1 MKNWQ
6 KWLIGL
12 FIVGILG
19 VSGYWGYTQ
28 VFAQSETAT
37 EEEELQTA
45 EVWRG
50 DIIITTGGEATLLP
64 SAEIEIG
71 FETGG
76 TLTELNVQEG
86 DHVDMG
92 DIIARLDDVELQ
104 LQLAEAEL
112 NVAIAEAGLEAARSA
127 SQETLDDAWA
137 GLADAQADLDIY
149 TNDSMTQTLL
159 DLKLAEQDLAA
170 ANETLANAMD
180 PARDWER
187 NIESVRDNAQ
197 AGYEAALVNY
207 QVALSNYNISV
218 SSLESTVDGAWDSV
232 TDAQEALEGGLGTT
246 IESAEWA
253 LEQARIDLEE
263 IQLSLEQMTLT
274 APISGT
280 VTTVNADVGEAV
292 TTDPLVTIIDLDE
305 PLLLF
310 YLEESDL
317 DKADPG
323 NRVEVR
329 FNAWPDD
336 VFEGEIV
343 EVEPALTEIDGTP
356 ALQIWASVDVP
367 DRETYPLFSGMGAE
381 VEVIA
386 GESLNTLLV
395 PVQALREL
403 APGEYSVF
411 IVGENDELE
420 LRVVE
425 VGLMDFANAEILS
438 GLELGDVVSTGIVE
452 TE

>member
-12 FIVGILG
+12 LVVGALSVG
-19 VSGYWGYTQ
+19 SYWGYTQ
-28 VFAQSETAT
+28 VFAQAETAT
-37 EEEELQTA
+37 EEEEIQTTK
-45 EVWRG
+45 VRRG

-64 SAEIEIG
+64 AAEIEIG
-71 FETGG
+71 FEAGG
-76 TLTELNVQEG
+76 TLIELNVQEG
-86 DHVDMG
+86 DRVDMG

-112 NVAIAEAGLEAARSA
+112 NVAIAEADLEVAKSD
-127 SQETLDDAWA
+127 SQETLDDAW
-137 GLADAQADLDIY
+137 GYLADVQADLDIY

-159 DLKLAEQDLAA
+159 DLRLAEQDLAA

-187 NIESVRDNAQ
+187 NIEAVRDNAE
-197 AGYEAALVNY
+197 AVYETALVDY
-207 QVALSNYNISV
+207 EVTLANYNISV
-218 SSLESTVDGAWDSV
+218 ADLQSTVDGAWESV

-253 LEQARIDLEE
+253 LEQARVDLEQ
-263 IQLSLEQMTLT
+263 IQLSLDQMTLS
-274 APISGT
+274 APITGT
-280 VTTVNADVGEAV
+280 VVTVNADVGETV
-292 TTDPLVTIIDLDE
+292 GTDPLVTIIDMDE

-317 DKADPG
+317 DKTDPG
-323 NRVEVR
+323 NLVEVR

-343 EVEPALTEIDGTP
+343 RVEPALTEIDGTP
-356 ALQIWASVDVP
+356 ALQVWASVDVP
-367 DRETYPLFSGMGAE
+367 DRETYPLFSGMSAE

-403 APGEYSVF
+403 APGEYFVF

-438 GLELGDVVSTGIVE
+438 GLELGDMVSTGIVE